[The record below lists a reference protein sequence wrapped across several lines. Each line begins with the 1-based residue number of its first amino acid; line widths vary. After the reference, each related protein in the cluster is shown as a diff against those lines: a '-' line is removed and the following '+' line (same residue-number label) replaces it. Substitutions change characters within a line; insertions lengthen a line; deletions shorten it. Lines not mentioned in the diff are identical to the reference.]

1 MGVVIMST
9 ARKLKKP
16 ATKRHRTKAANQD
29 LGKELHNEWEAITK
43 SVKKIAGRVKKGSM
57 HNGGDM
63 LRHTK
68 KTMESNPLKTLGV
81 ACGIG
86 VILGILLKK

>member
-1 MGVVIMST
+1 MAT

-16 ATKRHRTKAANQD
+16 AVKRRRLKAANED
-29 LGKELHNEWEAITK
+29 LRKELHNEWDAITK
-43 SVKKIAGRVKKGSM
+43 SMKRMAGRVKKGSM

-68 KTMESNPLKTLGV
+68 EKMESNPLKTLGV
-81 ACGIG
+81 VCGIG
-86 VILGILLKK
+86 VILGMLLKK